1 MTGTI
6 KEVVAVFDNADAL
19 DEAVYALETQGF
31 DRAAFSV
38 LASEDAVAQKL
49 GHRYQQ
55 TKEVEDNPKV
65 PRETFF
71 SRVSRLEAE
80 YLPAPILASVGALV
94 LVGTGTLPV
103 VVAAGA
109 GAVLGAAL
117 GGVMHA
123 HYAKRVEEQLA
134 HGGLLLWVNV
144 RDDKQET
151 TAQDVLRQHSA
162 HDVHTHEVAL

>member
-19 DEAVYALETQGF
+19 DEAGYALETQGF

-65 PRETFF
+65 PREPFF
-71 SRVSRLEAE
+71 
-80 YLPAPILASVGALV
+80 
-94 LVGTGTLPV
+94 
-103 VVAAGA
+103 
-109 GAVLGAAL
+109 
-117 GGVMHA
+117 
-123 HYAKRVEEQLA
+123 
-134 HGGLLLWVNV
+134 
-144 RDDKQET
+144 
-151 TAQDVLRQHSA
+151 
-162 HDVHTHEVAL
+162 